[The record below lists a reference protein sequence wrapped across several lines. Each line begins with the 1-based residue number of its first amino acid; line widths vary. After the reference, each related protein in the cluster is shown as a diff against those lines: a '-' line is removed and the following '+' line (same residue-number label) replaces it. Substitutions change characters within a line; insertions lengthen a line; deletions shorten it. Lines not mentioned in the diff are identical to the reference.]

1 MRNRLYFVVGNSWLL
16 MALVLW
22 LGRNAV
28 RYAPTRYSFFGV
40 GGSLSP
46 FAYGFLI
53 LACAVI
59 GVVLIVLAH
68 RSTDVSG
75 TR

>member
-1 MRNRLYFVVGNSWLL
+1 MRDRLYFVVGNFWLL

-22 LGRNAV
+22 LGRNTERV
-28 RYAPTRYSFFGV
+28 APTRYSFFGV
-40 GGSLSP
+40 GGWLSP
-46 FAYGFLI
+46 SAYGFLI
-53 LACAVI
+53 LACALI

-68 RSTDVSG
+68 RSRDVSG

>member
-1 MRNRLYFVVGNSWLL
+1 MRDRLYFVVGNLWLL

-22 LGRNAV
+22 VGRNVA
-28 RYAPTRYSFFGV
+28 RTHPTRYSFFDV
-40 GGSLSP
+40 GGWLSP

-53 LACAVI
+53 LACALI
-59 GVVLIVLAH
+59 GVVLMILGC
-68 RSTDVSG
+68 RSKDVSG